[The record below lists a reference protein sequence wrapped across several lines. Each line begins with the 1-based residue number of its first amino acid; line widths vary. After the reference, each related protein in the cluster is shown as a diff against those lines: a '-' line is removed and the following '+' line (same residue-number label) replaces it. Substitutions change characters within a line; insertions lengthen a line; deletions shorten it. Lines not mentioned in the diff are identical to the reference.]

1 MWPTSRS
8 ALKNRYL
15 QKSLEKIW
23 STLII
28 SYLWVCDHWKWNIP
42 HLQEQF
48 FCWHRAW
55 FGFFLVAATPLYCF
69 FWSPNAKTTQLALF
83 QKKTIL
89 HRENRA
95 ELFLERPWTTSLGN
109 NQRKHWFRS
118 FWTPVS
124 FWLHCPKQTAVSLMF
139 SLGSSSQLDCKT
151 LFLDSVDSCLSKAKI
166 LCRHFDSLNGYDVK
180 ILNTKF
186 CQILPWPKNQILQC
200 LSKKQNNDA
209 TPTGLLFHK
218 ALMWTQE
225 QENKSLSLNN
235 DIYTTFHVA
244 TKSKPSPEVKP
255 ECMGDAWC
263 FFIFILGWHVSKYAK
278 YKLCYI

>member
-1 MWPTSRS
+1 MTDFKISIKKSIPSKIVGENLEHPYHLLSVSLWPLKMQHSPASRTVFLLTSSMIRLLPRGCHS
-8 ALKNRYL
+8 ALLLFLKPKRKNN
-15 QKSLEKIW
+15 
-23 STLII
+23 T
-28 SYLWVCDHWKWNIP
+28 
-42 HLQEQF
+42 
-48 FCWHRAW
+48 A
-55 FGFFLVAATPLYCF
+55 GLV
-69 FWSPNAKTTQLALF
+69 S
-83 QKKTIL
+83 KKTIL

-95 ELFLERPWTTSLGN
+95 ELFVERPWTTSLGN

-124 FWLHCPKQTAVSLMF
+124 FWLHCPKQTAVSLLF

-151 LFLDSVDSCLSKAKI
+151 LFLDSVDSCLSTAKI

-186 CQILPWPKNQILQC
+186 CQIRPWPKNQILQC
-200 LSKKQNNDA
+200 LLKKQNNDA

-225 QENKSLSLNN
+225 QEHNNPLSLNN
-235 DIYTTFHVA
+235 DIYTTYFHVA
-244 TKSKPSPEVKP
+244 TKSKSSPEVKP

-263 FFIFILGWHVSKYAK
+263 FFLFILGWHVSKYAK
-278 YKLCYI
+278 YKLC

>member
-1 MWPTSRS
+1 MTIENATFPTFKNSFSVDIEHDSASSSWLPLRSTAFFEAQTQKQNSWPCFK
-8 ALKNRYL
+8 KN
-15 QKSLEKIW
+15 
-23 STLII
+23 
-28 SYLWVCDHWKWNIP
+28 N
-42 HLQEQF
+42 F
-48 FCWHRAW
+48 A
-55 FGFFLVAATPLYCF
+55 
-69 FWSPNAKTTQLALF
+69 QLF
-83 QKKTIL
+83 V
-89 HRENRA
+89 
-95 ELFLERPWTTSLGN
+95 ERPWTTSLGN

-124 FWLHCPKQTAVSLMF
+124 FWLHCPKQTAVSLLF

-151 LFLDSVDSCLSKAKI
+151 LFLDSVDSCLSTAKI

-225 QENKSLSLNN
+225 QENRSLSLNN

-244 TKSKPSPEVKP
+244 TK
-255 ECMGDAWC
+255 
-263 FFIFILGWHVSKYAK
+263 
-278 YKLCYI
+278 